1 MVVFPPVPFLH
12 RLQVINAAIV
22 TNSIVAAQLCSALRT
37 LPLPI
42 FTLDKSS
49 KRMLLDEVEIFNKT
63 CAVMLFVTCVNT
75 RQVAARE
82 IAAFATKPDFV
93 FQKEV
98 ASFL

>member
-1 MVVFPPVPFLH
+1 
-12 RLQVINAAIV
+12 
-22 TNSIVAAQLCSALRT
+22 
-37 LPLPI
+37 
-42 FTLDKSS
+42 
-49 KRMLLDEVEIFNKT
+49 MLLFEVEIFNKT